1 MEETRIS
8 KKQIV
13 TIILGILLTVIS
25 FCSYFLF
32 DFNWLNI
39 LCGAGCF
46 IYTIFLLYFQLVDKE
61 EFTKK
66 QRVIYPTV
74 LLTVFYGVL
83 ILLVA
88 SINPLGKFCFD
99 YILFTL
105 FCGASIIPA
114 FYLLLFIIASFAP

>member
-1 MEETRIS
+1 MEETRFT

-13 TIILGILLTVIS
+13 TIMSGILLTALS
-25 FCSYFLF
+25 FCSYFLL

-46 IYTIFLLYFQLVDKE
+46 IYTIFLLYFQLINKE

-66 QRVIYPTV
+66 QRVIYPSV
-74 LLTVFYGVL
+74 LLTVFYGVV
-83 ILLVA
+83 ILLVT

-99 YILFTL
+99 YILFAL

-114 FYLLLFIIASFAP
+114 FYLLLFIIASFSY